1 MEQVEYRAYE
11 AGDFEAISRIV
22 GQTWCASADERA
34 QQLAGAFVFATTMRR
49 STYSRIAVADGNV
62 VGFVFA
68 RAGEP
73 DGAADARWQRVA
85 DASLAELRAHD
96 ARAAEQ
102 AATYA
107 REEERIDAVLLAE
120 SGCDE
125 RSEVVLFI
133 CAPEARGLGIGR
145 TLFDAAERYLARN
158 GAAEAFLYTDDGCTW
173 GFYEHRGLRRAAEYR
188 PTPDERDAY
197 GLLDAYYIYVDELA

>member
-1 MEQVEYRAYE
+1 MQVEYRAYE
-11 AGDFEAISRIV
+11 PDDFEAISRIV

-49 STYSRIAVADGNV
+49 STYSRIAVADGCV

-68 RAGEP
+68 RASEL
-73 DGAADARWQRVA
+73 DEALDAQWQRVA
-85 DASLAELRAHD
+85 DAALAKLREHD
-96 ARAAEQ
+96 ARAAERT
-102 AATYA
+102 AVYA
-107 REEERIDAVLLAE
+107 REEERIDAALLAE

-125 RSEVVLFI
+125 RYEVVLFI
-133 CAPEARGLGIGR
+133 CAPEARGLGVGR
-145 TLFDAAERYLARN
+145 ALFDDAERYLACS
-158 GAAEAFLYTDDGCTW
+158 GATEAFLYTDDGCTW

-197 GLLDAYYIYVDELA
+197 GLLDAYYLYVDGLA